1 VRAES
6 GVEGENERLKT
17 IQEHVN
23 PRTFSA
29 ESAEKIRH
37 PREFQSCMGL
47 LRCRA
52 EGFATRPPPRV
63 SSLHGFTPVPRGRV
77 CHPPES
83 AEKIRHPRE
92 FQSCMGSLRCR
103 AEGFATRRKVWP
115 PATPASFNCAWVHSG
130 AAPKGS
136 PPAVI

>member
-6 GVEGENERLKT
+6 AVGGESERLKT

-37 PREFQSCMGL
+37 PREFQSCMGS

-52 EGFATRPPPRV
+52 EGFATRP
-63 SSLHGFTPVPRGRV
+63 
-77 CHPPES
+77 
-83 AEKIRHPRE
+83 
-92 FQSCMGSLRCR
+92 
-103 AEGFATRRKVWP
+103 TRP
-115 PATPASFNCAWVHSG
+115 SFNRAWVHSG
-130 AAPKGS
+130 AARKGS
-136 PPAVI
+136 PPALVTTLRGRIVLRAGFLDLLDAL

>member
-6 GVEGENERLKT
+6 AVGGESERLKT

-37 PREFQSCMGL
+37 PREFQSCMGS

-52 EGFATRPPPRV
+52 EGFATRPPARV
-63 SSLHGFTPVPRGRV
+63 LIVHGFTPVPRGRV
-77 CHPPES
+77 RHPPLS
-83 AEKIRHPRE
+83 
-92 FQSCMGSLRCR
+92 QLC
-103 AEGFATRRKVWP
+103 EGE
-115 PATPASFNCAWVHSG
+115 
-130 AAPKGS
+130 
-136 PPAVI
+136 